1 MYIER
6 YNNKPKI
13 VIFSGAGLS
22 AESGISTF
30 RDSNGLWE
38 NHKIEDVCL
47 ERTWKKNFNLVH
59 RFYNDRR
66 EQLQEVYPN
75 EAHETIKRLYDRFG
89 DDLIIVT
96 QNVDDMLE
104 RTGIPKDNILHL
116 HGFLTEMHCTACGHI
131 WDIGYKRFNSIVD
144 RCPECSS
151 KNSVKPNIV
160 FFGGSA
166 PMYTYLYRALDYLEH
181 SDSYL
186 VVVGTMGNVVQI
198 GDLTKRIHKDKK
210 ILNNLEKSE
219 YIDDFKFGQVYY
231 EPASTALPKI
241 EEFLINNFKQKL
253 SQ

>member
-66 EQLQEVYPN
+66 EQLATVEPN

-96 QNVDDMLE
+96 QNVDNMLE

-151 KNSVKPNIV
+151 KNGVKPNIV

-181 SDSYL
+181 PESIII
-186 VVVGTMGNVVQI
+186 VVGTSNNVI
-198 GDLTKRIHKDKK
+198 DLNTLLKHKKAYK
-210 ILNNLEKSE
+210 ILIDIDKIPENINSKLYNKIILTGASLGMSE
-219 YIDDFKFGQVYY
+219 AEQIINGKWKF
-231 EPASTALPKI
+231 
-241 EEFLINNFKQKL
+241 
-253 SQ
+253 